1 MPFATSLS
9 STPSP
14 SVIPLPR
21 RLDRHGL
28 AHSRHAAQE
37 LRSSARPAAAQPP
50 KIVTVASTTSQMML
64 ETSAGLAQSAGLGL
78 LQTVLAILSFV
89 MAEALA
95 GFAAYALAMYP
106 TSEAMEEAGP
116 HAPSQLRLP
125 IPLASRLRESHAR
138 GLAMA
143 ELYHFDDCSLRDI
156 EMSRGEIK
164 VIAVH
169 GDERG

>member
-1 MPFATSLS
+1 MPPATPSS
-9 STPSP
+9 STQLP

-21 RLDRHGL
+21 RIDRHGL
-28 AHSRHAAQE
+28 ARQRHAAQE

-78 LQTVLAILSFV
+78 MQTMLAILSFV
-89 MAEALA
+89 VAEALA

-106 TSEAMEEAGP
+106 TAHAMEETEP

-138 GLAMA
+138 RLALV
-143 ELYHFDDCSLRDI
+143 E
-156 EMSRGEIK
+156 RGESEI
-164 VIAVH
+164 IALD
-169 GDERG
+169 GNQRE